1 MASRKI
7 KSFAAPSATEEAPV
21 EPIVFEL
28 AGTEISAYGEV
39 SGAVLLDFIANS
51 NGDSSGDTAKAILT
65 YLKDSMDE
73 ENFVKFDSI
82 IRDPKKLIKIETLS
96 EIVAHLVEERASRPT
111 AAS

>member
-7 KSFAAPSATEEAPV
+7 KSFATPSTKEEAPV

-28 AGTEISAYGEV
+28 AGTEIEAYGEV

-51 NGDSSGDTAKAILT
+51 SGDNSGDTAKAILA
-65 YLKDSMDE
+65 YLKDSMDT
-73 ENFVKFDSI
+73 ENFTKFDSI

>member
-7 KSFAAPSATEEAPV
+7 KSFAAPSTKEEAPV

-51 NGDSSGDTAKAILT
+51 SGENSGDTAKAILA
-65 YLKDSMDE
+65 YLKDSMDA
-73 ENFVKFDSI
+73 ENFTKFDAI

-111 AAS
+111 EAS

>member
-7 KSFAAPSATEEAPV
+7 KSFAAPSAKEEAPV

-28 AGTEISAYGEV
+28 AGTEIEAYGEV

-51 NGDSSGDTAKAILT
+51 NGDNSGDTAKAILA
-65 YLKDSMDE
+65 YLKDSMDA
-73 ENFVKFDSI
+73 ENFTKFDSI
-82 IRDPKKLIKIETLS
+82 IRDPKTLIKIETLS
-96 EIVAHLVEERASRPT
+96 EIVAYLVEERASRPT

>member
-7 KSFAAPSATEEAPV
+7 KSFAAPSASEEVLPD
-21 EPIVFEL
+21 PIPFEL
-28 AGTEISAYGEV
+28 AGVELEAYGEV

-51 NGDSSGDTAKAILT
+51 GGDSSADTAKAILS

-73 ENFVKFDSI
+73 ENSTKFNDI
-82 IRDPKKLIKIETLS
+82 IRDPKKRIKIETLS
-96 EIVAHLVEERASRPT
+96 EIVAYLVEERASRPT